1 MAKKY
6 FIYIYISRQKKKKMK
21 LILQL
26 LFVFFINLGFSQD
39 YREASIIFND
49 SSSIQGFAEIKDN
62 AIYFKVKQED
72 KADKWSYDFAKGLI
86 FSAYGYSEKYEYVE
100 FEHSKPKLLQ
110 VVEEGNVN
118 LYRYAK
124 EYYIGR
130 NPNLSI
136 GKLPS
141 DEDKIWAMSEAF
153 YVKRNSEPYAIDI
166 EFSFNL
172 RAKKYF
178 GDCKKVVERI
188 KSKKFTKENIK
199 DMVFFYN
206 EYCGSDDE

>member
-1 MAKKY
+1 
-6 FIYIYISRQKKKKMK
+6 MK

-26 LFVFFINLGFSQD
+26 LFVLFINLGFSQD

-72 KADKWSYDFAKGLI
+72 KADKWSYDFVKGLV
-86 FSAYGYSEKYEYVE
+86 FSGYGYSEKYEYVE

-124 EYYIGR
+124 AHYRGR
-130 NPNLSI
+130 NTNLPI

-141 DEDKIWAMSEAF
+141 DEDIVWTMSEAF
-153 YVKRNSEPYAIDI
+153 YVKRKSELYAIDI

-188 KSKKFTKENIK
+188 NNKKFTKENIK

-206 EYCGSDDE
+206 EYCASDDE

>member
-1 MAKKY
+1 
-6 FIYIYISRQKKKKMK
+6 MK

-26 LFVFFINLGFSQD
+26 LIVFFLNLGFSQD

-49 SSSIQGFAEIKDN
+49 SSSIQGFAEIKNN
-62 AIYFKVKQED
+62 AIYFKIKQED
-72 KADKWSYDFAKGLI
+72 KADKWSYDFVKGLV
-86 FSAYGYSEKYEYVE
+86 FVAYGYSEKYEFVE

-110 VVEEGNVN
+110 VIEEGNVN

-124 EYYIGR
+124 AYYGGR
-130 NPNLSI
+130 NTNLSI

-141 DEDKIWAMSEAF
+141 EEDIMWVTTEAL
-153 YVKRNSEPYAIDI
+153 YVKRKTEPYATDI
-166 EFSFNL
+166 EFSFNS

-188 KSKKFTKENIK
+188 NSKKFTQKNIK

>member
-1 MAKKY
+1 
-6 FIYIYISRQKKKKMK
+6 MK

-26 LFVFFINLGFSQD
+26 LFILFINLGFSQD
-39 YREASIIFND
+39 YREAAIIFKD
-49 SSSIQGFAEIKDN
+49 STSIEGFAEIKNND
-62 AIYFKVKQED
+62 IYFKVKQED

-86 FSAYGYSEKYEYVE
+86 FSAYGFSEKYEYVE

-124 EYYIGR
+124 EYYMGR
-130 NPNLSI
+130 NSNLTI

-141 DEDKIWAMSEAF
+141 DEDKVWAMTEAL
-153 YVKRNSEPYAIDI
+153 YVKRKNEPYATDI

-178 GDCKKVVERI
+178 ADCKKVVERI
-188 KSKKFTKENIK
+188 NTKKFTKKNIK

-206 EYCGSDDE
+206 EYCASDDE

>member
-1 MAKKY
+1 
-6 FIYIYISRQKKKKMK
+6 MK
-21 LILQL
+21 LIQQL
-26 LFVFFINLGFSQD
+26 LFILFINLGFGQD

-72 KADKWSYDFAKGLI
+72 KADKWSYDFAKGLV
-86 FSAYGYSEKYEYVE
+86 FSGYGYSEKFEYVE

-124 EYYIGR
+124 AHYRGR
-130 NPNLSI
+130 NTNLPI

-141 DEDKIWAMSEAF
+141 DEDVVWTMSEAF
-153 YVKRNSEPYAIDI
+153 YVKRKSEPYAIDI

-188 KSKKFTKENIK
+188 NNKKFTKENIK

-206 EYCGSDDE
+206 EYCASDDE

>member
-1 MAKKY
+1 
-6 FIYIYISRQKKKKMK
+6 MK
-21 LILQL
+21 LVLQL
-26 LFVFFINLGFSQD
+26 LFILFINLGFSQN
-39 YREASIIFND
+39 YREASIIFKD
-49 SSSIQGFAEIKDN
+49 SSSIEGFAQIKNN

-86 FSAYGYSEKYEYVE
+86 FSAYGFSEKYEYVE

-124 EYYIGR
+124 EYYTGR
-130 NPNLSI
+130 NSNLPI

-141 DEDKIWAMSEAF
+141 DEDKIWAMTEAL
-153 YVKRNSEPYAIDI
+153 YVKRKTELYATDI

-178 GDCKKVVERI
+178 ADCKKVVERI
-188 KSKKFTKENIK
+188 NTKKFTKNNIK

>member
-1 MAKKY
+1 
-6 FIYIYISRQKKKKMK
+6 MK

-26 LFVFFINLGFSQD
+26 LFVLFINLGFSQD

-72 KADKWSYDFAKGLI
+72 KADKWSYDFAKGLV
-86 FSAYGYSEKYEYVE
+86 FSGYGYSEKYEYVE

-124 EYYIGR
+124 AHYRGR
-130 NPNLSI
+130 NTNLPI

-141 DEDKIWAMSEAF
+141 DEDIVWTMSEAF
-153 YVKRNSEPYAIDI
+153 YVKRKSEPYAIDI

-188 KSKKFTKENIK
+188 NNKKFTKENIK

>member
-1 MAKKY
+1 
-6 FIYIYISRQKKKKMK
+6 MK

-26 LFVFFINLGFSQD
+26 LIVFFLNLGFSQD

-49 SSSIQGFAEIKDN
+49 SSSIQGFAEIKKN
-62 AIYFKVKQED
+62 AIYFKIKQED
-72 KADKWSYDFAKGLI
+72 KADKWSYDFVKGLV
-86 FSAYGYSEKYEYVE
+86 FAAYGYSEKYEFVE
-100 FEHSKPKLLQ
+100 FEHSKPKLLL

-118 LYRYAK
+118 LYRDAK
-124 EYYIGR
+124 IYYKGGNTILGA
-130 NPNLSI
+130 NYFPKST
-136 GKLPS
+136 GGS
-141 DEDKIWAMSEAF
+141 WEMAEAF
-153 YVKRNSEPYAIDI
+153 YVKRKTELYVTDI
-166 EFSFNL
+166 KFSFNS

-188 KSKKFTKENIK
+188 DSKKFTKKNIE